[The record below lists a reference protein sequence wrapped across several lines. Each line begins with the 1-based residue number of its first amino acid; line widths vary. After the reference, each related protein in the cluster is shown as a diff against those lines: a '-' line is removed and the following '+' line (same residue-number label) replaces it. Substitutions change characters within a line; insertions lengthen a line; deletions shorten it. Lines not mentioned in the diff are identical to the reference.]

1 MSKYTTE
8 VRYICENY
16 AGLQSS
22 VGFNSV
28 ENVIGRSWDKVFSF
42 NFPIFDENYR
52 GVLCTKILRHF
63 YTREICEETVGL
75 WKLRLDQKLN
85 EIMPYY
91 NQLYKSELIEFNPM
105 YDVDVTRTHSGNRNE
120 NSNVSNNGT
129 SYDLY
134 SDTPQNGL
142 SGVDNEDYLT
152 SADKVTTTSN
162 GNSTS
167 NTLDNYTERVTGTN
181 GGASLSKRLM
191 EFRDTFLNIDR
202 MILEQLEP
210 LFFGLW

>member
-22 VGFNSV
+22 VGFDSV
-28 ENVIGRSWDKVFSF
+28 ESVIERAWDKVFNF
-42 NFPIFDENYR
+42 NFPVFDENYR
-52 GVLCTKILRHF
+52 GVLCAKILRHF

-181 GGASLSKRLM
+181 GGESLSKRLM
-191 EFRDTFLNIDR
+191 EFRDTFLNIDS
-202 MILEQLEP
+202 MILEKLEP